1 MRQIL
6 IYSPQEKPRQA
17 LAGEIRALEIAQ
29 EVVETASF
37 DEAVSFIKNEVFSAL
52 IIDDPTPEQHQ
63 LLSAVKNGV
72 PVFYLTAQPFEAE
85 DVQTFQKPVRLS
97 VFLTALIAAAAQF
110 EQSEDASVA
119 LGCWKFNFAG
129 KTLSY
134 KNTEIKLTEKEA
146 AILNYLYGCDKP
158 VDKETLLRE
167 IWGYGEGVSTHTLET
182 HIYRLRQ
189 KLETTGITFLTGSGE
204 GYRLVCADSVI

>member
-72 PVFYLTAQPFEAE
+72 PVF
-85 DVQTFQKPVRLS
+85 
-97 VFLTALIAAAAQF
+97 I
-110 EQSEDASVA
+110 
-119 LGCWKFNFAG
+119 
-129 KTLSY
+129 
-134 KNTEIKLTEKEA
+134 
-146 AILNYLYGCDKP
+146 
-158 VDKETLLRE
+158 
-167 IWGYGEGVSTHTLET
+167 
-182 HIYRLRQ
+182 
-189 KLETTGITFLTGSGE
+189 
-204 GYRLVCADSVI
+204 